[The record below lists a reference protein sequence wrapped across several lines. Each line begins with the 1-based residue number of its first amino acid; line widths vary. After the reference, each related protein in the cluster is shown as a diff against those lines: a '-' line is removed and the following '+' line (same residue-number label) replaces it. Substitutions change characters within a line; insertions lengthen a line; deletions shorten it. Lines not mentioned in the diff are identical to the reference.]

1 MEKDKTEGEKKDGSN
16 KKRGRPLGSVARER
30 TWSGSVDMK
39 CLDEYLK
46 RERVENTEEEEEESE
61 VFKKSKLTMRSPK
74 SEKNVEKKIEDL
86 TRVIMEMEGK
96 LREKLER
103 FFREEFTRWKTE

>member
-1 MEKDKTEGEKKDGSN
+1 
-16 KKRGRPLGSVARER
+16 
-30 TWSGSVDMK
+30 MK

-46 RERVENTEEEEEESE
+46 RKRVGNTEEEEKSE

-74 SEKNVEKKIEDL
+74 SEKNVEEKIEDL

-96 LREKLER
+96 LGEKLER
-103 FFREEFTRWKTE
+103 FFREEFTR